1 MGRVTIILLI
11 MLKIK
16 CIKAKNSSK
25 ISQAINPKINKV
37 PLIIAVQAKNIIRI
51 GITSYLRKMMMM
63 TSLRMQDQIIT
74 NR

>member
-25 ISQAINPKINKV
+25 ISQAISPKINKV